1 MFTKKDADKADSQLT
16 FFLALWD
23 HGLYVVN
30 IWKKVLLMCEEASME
45 WRYNFYR

>member
-1 MFTKKDADKADSQLT
+1 MFTKKDADKADGQLT

-30 IWKKVLLMCEEASME
+30 IWKKSSAHVRRSVNGVA
-45 WRYNFYR
+45 F